1 MNIGESVKLID
12 VLIFLFVCRKLK
24 FIEDMIYLNELI
36 YIT

>member
-1 MNIGESVKLID
+1 MNIGESIKLID